1 MYPQDRYLPRIDCGK
16 YVYNFRIFKGNVF
29 EVCTQAERLNQPPY
43 AVNIFPVGGADE
55 TIAND
60 ARVCLT
66 GEVLLASLKIGEKG
80 GFVARLYN
88 PTAEEKAFTLTLG
101 GVTASG
107 VAKGGEV
114 VSAVFDKD
122 KAEVLHDSMPV

>member
-1 MYPQDRYLPRIDCGK
+1 M
-16 YVYNFRIFKGNVF
+16 
-29 EVCTQAERLNQPPY
+29 
-43 AVNIFPVGGADE
+43 
-55 TIAND
+55 
-60 ARVCLT
+60 
-66 GEVLLASLKIGEKG
+66 
-80 GFVARLYN
+80 ARLYN